1 MYEYRQ
7 SVQSIS
13 NPAFVLMTLPYR
25 IPALHAERISNV
37 LNSRSDPAWFEV
49 ELEDRILED
58 DLALQ
63 LSFLRDHDSNSY
75 IFADVIDENAANFA
89 SPIAAEPPQANH
101 ATDVSL
107 LAVNPL
113 IPALLYVNYSLPQCD
128 FYLIFALLSN
138 IDRYT
143 ARSRTF

>member
-1 MYEYRQ
+1 LDVLDID
-7 SVQSIS
+7 SVHAFARECSDNLECSIEDLDQVK
-13 NPAFVLMTLPYR
+13 N
-25 IPALHAERISNV
+25 ALHAERISNV

-63 LSFLRDHDSNSY
+63 LSFLRDHDSDSY

-101 ATDVSL
+101 ATDSNL
-107 LAVNPL
+107 LTTLMTQSGEALAIIATL
-113 IPALLYVNYSLPQCD
+113 IVISILPD
-128 FYLIFALLSN
+128 SMRERLAM
-138 IDRYT
+138 
-143 ARSRTF
+143 

>member
-1 MYEYRQ
+1 MI
-7 SVQSIS
+7 VTHI
-13 NPAFVLMTLPYR
+13 F
-25 IPALHAERISNV
+25 
-37 LNSRSDPAWFEV
+37 
-49 ELEDRILED
+49 
-58 DLALQ
+58 
-63 LSFLRDHDSNSY
+63 
-75 IFADVIDENAANFA
+75 FADVIDENAANFA

>member
-63 LSFLRDHDSNSY
+63 LSFLRDHDSDSY
-75 IFADVIDENAANFA
+75 LF
-89 SPIAAEPPQANH
+89 
-101 ATDVSL
+101 
-107 LAVNPL
+107 
-113 IPALLYVNYSLPQCD
+113 CG
-128 FYLIFALLSN
+128 
-138 IDRYT
+138 RY
-143 ARSRTF
+143 R